1 MALPKMKL
9 TKPLTKKGHTL
20 LADEHHKLFN
30 VERPKIVEAIS
41 IAAAEG
47 DRSENAEYI
56 YGKKKL
62 RETDYRIRYLDRL
75 LSKSQIIEVDRDDCI
90 YFGRYFEVTDENG
103 IIKRWIIV
111 GEGETDFH
119 EGAVS
124 WKSIVGR
131 ALLYKKLGDTVLVK
145 RPAGEM
151 EFEVTA
157 IDPCS
162 KKA

>member
-1 MALPKMKL
+1 MSLK
-9 TKPLTKKGHTL
+9 KPLTKKGQAL
-20 LADEHHKLFN
+20 LADEHHRLFN

-41 IAAAEG
+41 VAAAEG

-75 LSKSQIIEVDRDDCI
+75 LNKAQIIEIPKNDRV
-90 YFGRYFEVTDENG
+90 YFGRYFEVTDEEG
-103 IIKRWIIV
+103 KVKRWIIV
-111 GEGETDFH
+111 GEGETDFY

-131 ALLYKKLGDTVLVK
+131 ALLNKRLGDVILVK
-145 RPAGEM
+145 RPAGEV
-151 EFEVTA
+151 ELEVT
-157 IDPCS
+157 
-162 KKA
+162 KLL

>member
-111 GEGETDFH
+111 GEERRIFMR
-119 EGAVS
+119 EQS
-124 WKSIVGR
+124 
-131 ALLYKKLGDTVLVK
+131 LGSQSLVVHYFI
-145 RPAGEM
+145 RSLGIQ
-151 EFEVTA
+151 FL
-157 IDPCS
+157 
-162 KKA
+162 